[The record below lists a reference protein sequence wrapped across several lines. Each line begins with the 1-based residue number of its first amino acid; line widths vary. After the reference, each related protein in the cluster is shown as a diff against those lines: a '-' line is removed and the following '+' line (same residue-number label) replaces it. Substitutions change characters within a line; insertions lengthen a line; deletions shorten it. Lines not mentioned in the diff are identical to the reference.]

1 MKKYLFLGMLMMIPF
16 ILSACSGKTTM
27 KFGRDTWDYSY
38 VQVEES
44 SSLMLRGMDEEL
56 TEKLFSMLEEL
67 SFEKGKKNED
77 EEERLY
83 RLKIYDVQNEM
94 TTLDIRSETE
104 VAYQGYLYH
113 AKEGTISLEYF
124 EELFCVESPYDTV
137 NQGDEISMR
146 TEQETYEQYTDSIN
160 LILEN
165 HTEYEASFGMEI
177 RLEILEEG
185 KWYQVF
191 PKEEL
196 SWIEIA
202 MILPE
207 KSETQT
213 VASLAAFHGILE
225 VGHYRL
231 VKTVHLYK
239 ENLTEAYVVAA
250 EFDVERVEKS
260 TLVDPIKISVPD
272 VVPDSTVCYKPVI
285 YLYPEAETNIKVE
298 LELNGKLLVSYPD
311 YPDYPDDPDD
321 PNTSENKDG
330 WMVTAYPD
338 GRIINSEDGLE
349 YSYLFWEADIEASYD
364 MSKGFVVAGSDTKE
378 FLQKTLSNLGLTPR
392 EYNEF
397 IVYWLPQMQEN
408 PYNLITFQQESYTE
422 AAKLHITPE
431 PDSMLRVFMV
441 YQPLE
446 EWVDLPKQELKAFER
461 SGFSVIEW
469 GGAEIN
475 G

>member
-67 SFEKGKKNED
+67 SFEKGKKTGD

-94 TTLDIRSETE
+94 TTLDIRSDTE
-104 VAYQGYLYH
+104 VAYQGYLYQ
-113 AKEGTISLEYF
+113 AEEGTISLEFF

-146 TEQETYEQYTDSIN
+146 TEQETYDQYTDSIN

-177 RLEILEEG
+177 QLEILEEG

-202 MILPE
+202 MILPG

-213 VASLAAFHGILE
+213 VASLAAFRGELE
-225 VGHYRL
+225 PGHYRL
-231 VKTVHLYK
+231 VKTVYLYK
-239 ENLTEAYVVAA
+239 EDLTEACVVAA
-250 EFDVERVEKS
+250 EFDVKQSEKS
-260 TLVDPIKISVPD
+260 DLMDSIKVVTPNIEPKSD
-272 VVPDSTVCYKPVI
+272 VCFKPVI
-285 YLYPEAETNIKVE
+285 YLYPEEETDIKVE
-298 LELNGKLLVSYPD
+298 LDLNGKLLVSYPD
-311 YPDYPDDPDD
+311 YPDYTDDPAA
-321 PNTSENKDG
+321 SEDRGG